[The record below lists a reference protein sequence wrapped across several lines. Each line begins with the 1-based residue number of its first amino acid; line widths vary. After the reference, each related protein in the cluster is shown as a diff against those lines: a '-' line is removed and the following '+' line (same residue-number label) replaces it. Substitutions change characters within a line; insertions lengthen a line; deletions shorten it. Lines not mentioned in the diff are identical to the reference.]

1 MDIEVFELGRSLLL
15 SRVAQHH
22 DASNLERMSTGQKH
36 VRQQAA
42 RRRELM
48 PEAEAAAPAT
58 PPLRAEA
65 ASTDRLTDEL

>member
-1 MDIEVFELGRSLLL
+1 MDVEVFELGRSLLL

-22 DASNLERMSTGQKH
+22 DASNLELMSTGQKH

-42 RRRELM
+42 RRQELM

-58 PPLRAEA
+58 PLRAQA
-65 ASTDRLTDEL
+65 ASTDRLNDEL